1 MKVCVIASGSKGNM
15 TYVES
20 GNTKI
25 LIDAGISLIN
35 ASKRVNSI
43 NFNEITD
50 VLIIH
55 EHIDHIG
62 FLASVLK
69 KTNANLYISK
79 KCFMS
84 LRKDL
89 VDKIKYFP
97 IRFIEGM
104 SRYIIGDFEVL
115 TLPLSHDAKEVFG
128 YILKSNEKSVGYIT
142 DTGIFP
148 VKFKELLGELDCL
161 IIEANHNVEMLVNSN
176 REVYLINRILSA
188 NGHLSNQA
196 CYELLNEVLTDKN
209 KYVVLSHVSEDC
221 NCDECLY
228 DEIINKLY
236 IKYKGEILI
245 ARQHEAIK
253 IIDL

>member
-50 VLIIH
+50 VLITH

-84 LRKDL
+84 LRNNCL
-89 VDKIKYFP
+89 LC
-97 IRFIEGM
+97 M
-104 SRYIIGDFEVL
+104 L
-115 TLPLSHDAKEVFG
+115 
-128 YILKSNEKSVGYIT
+128 
-142 DTGIFP
+142 
-148 VKFKELLGELDCL
+148 FKTETEL
-161 IIEANHNVEMLVNSN
+161 ANSFNICKN
-176 REVYLINRILSA
+176 
-188 NGHLSNQA
+188 A
-196 CYELLNEVLTDKN
+196 CKKN
-209 KYVVLSHVSEDC
+209 
-221 NCDECLY
+221 
-228 DEIINKLY
+228 
-236 IKYKGEILI
+236 
-245 ARQHEAIK
+245 
-253 IIDL
+253 